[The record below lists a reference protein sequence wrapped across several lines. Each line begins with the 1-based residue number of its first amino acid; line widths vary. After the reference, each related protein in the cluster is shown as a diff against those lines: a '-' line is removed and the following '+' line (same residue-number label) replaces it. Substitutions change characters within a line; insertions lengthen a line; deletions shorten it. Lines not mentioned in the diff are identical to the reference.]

1 LSAGE
6 YGGEEAIM
14 MLSIETAPV
23 TIEEVRRRLVSD
35 SADRHFYLFGEV
47 DSTNDSLRAL
57 AGQGAREGTVVVA
70 EAQRRGRGRLGRPW
84 FSPPG
89 VNLYAS
95 VLFRPAVRAGE
106 VLSFSFIASLALI
119 DALEGLGVSAEIKWP
134 NDVLVRGKKVAGTL
148 VDCSMRGG
156 AVEYVIL
163 GIGVNVNIGTAA
175 LRDALGRAGGFA
187 TSLAEI
193 LGHEVDR
200 SALLAAWLDA
210 VAAWHLRWKYE
221 GAAALRKAWADRD
234 ILTGRRVEVRGDG
247 RLFEGRVRGLA
258 PTGAL
263 IVVDTLGRPHV
274 ITNDEVRL
282 HD

>member
-1 LSAGE
+1 M
-6 YGGEEAIM
+6 M
-14 MLSIETAPV
+14 MLSIRTAPL

-35 SADRHFYLFGEV
+35 AADRHFYLFGEV
-47 DSTNDSLRAL
+47 DSTNDSLREL
-57 AGQGAREGTVVVA
+57 AARGAREGTVLVA

-95 VLFRPAVRAGE
+95 ILFRPAVEAAE
-106 VLSFSFIASLALI
+106 MLSFSFIASLALV
-119 DALEGLGVSAEIKWP
+119 DAFEALGLSAEIKWP
-134 NDVLVRGKKVAGTL
+134 NDVLVHGKKVAGTL
-148 VDCSMRGG
+148 VDFGMRGA

-163 GIGVNVNIGTAA
+163 GVGVNVNIGAAA
-175 LRDALGRAGGFA
+175 LRDALGPAAGFA

-210 VAAWHLRWKYE
+210 VAAWHLRWKRE
-221 GAAALRKAWADRD
+221 GTDALRKAWADRD

-247 RLFEGRVRGLA
+247 RVFEGRVRGLA

-263 IVVDTLGRPHV
+263 VVVDTLGRAHW
-274 ITNDEVRL
+274 ITSDEVRL